1 MNMVE
6 KTSGVNDRC
15 EEEVDDDLQV
25 ADILANQCIK
35 PHEKF

>member
-6 KTSGVNDRC
+6 KMSGVDDRC

-25 ADILANQCIK
+25 ADILAN
-35 PHEKF
+35 